1 MEGRR
6 NMLNKKGFTIP
17 MALALMLLLMAFAG
31 SILLVASYRY
41 QSTYVRQK
49 QDQLYLYATALVDDA
64 TKTIE
69 DGKLNQQ
76 VAQTIQN
83 MIRTDVT
90 GKLSNYAKEYNFQF
104 NLGKDMSGNDRYL
117 DNTFIQNEL
126 GKIYVEMSVIYE
138 PQGPG
143 QLLPDEPKKY
153 IKIGDRLKVEYRIMI
168 KNMEYRITADYYCSA
183 DKNKNPDGSVID
195 TPQDYVNM
203 KWQLNKYIGKIYTT

>member
-1 MEGRR
+1 
-6 NMLNKKGFTIP
+6 MLNKKGFTIP

-104 NLGKDMSGNDRYL
+104 NLGKDMSVNDRYL

-168 KNMEYRITADYYCSA
+168 KNMEYRIIADYYCSA
-183 DKNKNPDGSVID
+183 DKNKNPDGSAID